1 MDNNILIIKVVSLAS
16 PAWEGA
22 KSARARKRL
31 GKFANNSLRG
41 VNLLSDLMS
50 VEI

>member
-1 MDNNILIIKVVSLAS
+1 MYNNILIIKVVSLTL
-16 PAWEGA
+16 PTWDDA
-22 KSARARKRL
+22 KSMRACERL
-31 GKFANNSLRG
+31 GKFANNSLSD

>member
-1 MDNNILIIKVVSLAS
+1 MNNNILIVKVISLAS
-16 PAWEGA
+16 PAWEGV
-22 KSARARKRL
+22 KSGRACARL
-31 GKFANNSLRG
+31 GKFANNSLCG